1 MKVSYAM
8 STYRKAKQFNEAL
21 INLQESVDPMVIRA
35 YFSSENEIR
44 EANVW
49 ELSESQRKQLEELEA
64 LRMDGIRSEMKYAL
78 AQAKKNGVML
88 SEDIVSGK
96 SVVPG
101 FSREFLEKVPS
112 LGVYSLF
119 LLFTEKEL
127 DSYLQS
133 SPEV

>member
-1 MKVSYAM
+1 
-8 STYRKAKQFNEAL
+8 
-21 INLQESVDPMVIRA
+21 
-35 YFSSENEIR
+35 
-44 EANVW
+44 
-49 ELSESQRKQLEELEA
+49 
-64 LRMDGIRSEMKYAL
+64 MKYAL